1 MMIEYIILVAVIA
14 AGVMGIII
22 TKNMFGS
29 NEIHGKL
36 KNRYLEY
43 IDSLEKDNKKL
54 TGKLNKMKQGVSISK
69 DDFDEANPLG
79 SIGALISQFAP
90 MLPKNIQPLLQPI
103 QSSSNTSS
111 SAKSSSV
118 IFSIPSISLSS
129 LLNQSKILSKLD
141 LTILYILTILLK
153 LLCFT
158 PFSPPNPPK
167 SLLFC

>member
-1 MMIEYIILVAVIA
+1 MMIEYIILIAVIA

-69 DDFDEANPLG
+69 DDFDEANPLS

-90 MLPKNIQPLLQPI
+90 MLPKNIQPLLQDPQTMKYVEKLVKDNPDKVNELI
-103 QSSSNTSS
+103 QKFV
-111 SAKSSSV
+111 KSPKKNDKIPDSD
-118 IFSIPSISLSS
+118 IMSI
-129 LLNQSKILSKLD
+129 
-141 LTILYILTILLK
+141 
-153 LLCFT
+153 
-158 PFSPPNPPK
+158 
-167 SLLFC
+167 

>member
-1 MMIEYIILVAVIA
+1 MIEYIILVAVIA

-90 MLPKNIQPLLQPI
+90 MLPKNIQPLLQDPQTMKYVEKLVKDNPDKVNELI
-103 QSSSNTSS
+103 QKFVKAPKAGKKDDVPDSQ
-111 SAKSSSV
+111 V
-118 IFSIPSISLSS
+118 MSI
-129 LLNQSKILSKLD
+129 
-141 LTILYILTILLK
+141 
-153 LLCFT
+153 
-158 PFSPPNPPK
+158 
-167 SLLFC
+167 

>member
-1 MMIEYIILVAVIA
+1 MIEYIILVAVIA

-90 MLPKNIQPLLQPI
+90 MLPKNIQPLLQDPATMKYVEKLVKDNPDKVNELI
-103 QSSSNTSS
+103 QKFVKAPKAGKKDEVPDSE
-111 SAKSSSV
+111 V
-118 IFSIPSISLSS
+118 MSI
-129 LLNQSKILSKLD
+129 
-141 LTILYILTILLK
+141 
-153 LLCFT
+153 
-158 PFSPPNPPK
+158 
-167 SLLFC
+167 

>member
-1 MMIEYIILVAVIA
+1 MIEYIILIAVVA

-43 IDSLEKDNKKL
+43 IDTLEKDNKKL

-90 MLPKNIQPLLQPI
+90 MLPKNIQPLLQDPATMKYVEKLVKDNPDKVNELI
-103 QSSSNTSS
+103 QKFVKAPKAGKKDEVPDSE
-111 SAKSSSV
+111 V
-118 IFSIPSISLSS
+118 MSI
-129 LLNQSKILSKLD
+129 
-141 LTILYILTILLK
+141 
-153 LLCFT
+153 
-158 PFSPPNPPK
+158 
-167 SLLFC
+167 

>member
-1 MMIEYIILVAVIA
+1 MIEYIILIAVIA

-69 DDFDEANPLG
+69 DEFDEANPLG
-79 SIGALISQFAP
+79 SISSLVAQFAP
-90 MLPKNIQPLLQPI
+90 MLQDPSTMKYVEKLVKDNPDKVNELIQKFVKAPKTGKKDEVSDSEIM
-103 QSSSNTSS
+103 
-111 SAKSSSV
+111 SV
-118 IFSIPSISLSS
+118 
-129 LLNQSKILSKLD
+129 
-141 LTILYILTILLK
+141 
-153 LLCFT
+153 
-158 PFSPPNPPK
+158 
-167 SLLFC
+167 